1 VPIDGLKGKE
11 KLTMKPFDLKKK
23 KIIPSGAGGAGSGF
37 GKNPIPQED
46 RNIVEDS
53 G

>member
-1 VPIDGLKGKE
+1 MPVGTLKGKE

-37 GKNPIPQED
+37 SSNPIPQD
-46 RNIVEDS
+46 VRNVVEDS